1 MTVTFGGRSPVSLAV
16 AGTASVAVGFGFA
29 RYGFGLFVPVFRME
43 FGLDTQT
50 IGAIGS
56 GSYAVYLVS
65 LLGCG
70 VLSARWGPRLPVVTG
85 TTFAFIGLT
94 LVSLAS
100 TAEMLVVGILMAAA
114 SSGWVWAPFA
124 DAVARRVSPSQRA
137 RVLAVI
143 GTGTTFGLIVAGSLA
158 PLGSDRPTA
167 WRPVWAGFALAAALA
182 TAASVLAIPGRRDG
196 KKKRTRT
203 RFRLTRKAFP
213 LIGHGMLC
221 GAVTSGYFTFAVDL
235 VREHGLSAQWSSL
248 LWLLLGVGGISGVAT
263 GEAARAVGL
272 RRTLVICVVLLAAS
286 IAALAAFPS
295 SPSIASAAAIG
306 FGFAFMP
313 IAAVLAL
320 WNQEVHPEHPTSGL
334 TLVLCSLGVGS
345 MVGPLVVGAGAN
357 SYGLRAVF
365 FVLAGLT
372 LLGIGLLPG
381 GHPKDAAGIASRPA
395 SPSM

>member
-1 MTVTFGGRSPVSLAV
+1 MTVTLNRRSPVSLAV
-16 AGTASVAVGFGFA
+16 AGSASVAVGFGFA
-29 RYGFGLFVPVFRME
+29 RYGFGLFVPAFRME

-50 IGAIGS
+50 IGTIGS
-56 GSYAVYLVS
+56 GAYAVYLVS

-70 VLSARWGPRLPVVTG
+70 VLSARWGPRLPVVMG
-85 TTFAFIGLT
+85 TTLAFIGLT
-94 LVSLAS
+94 LVALAS
-100 TAEMLVVGILMAAA
+100 TAEMLVVGILLSAA

-158 PLGSDRPTA
+158 PLGSDRPMA
-167 WRPVWAGFALAAALA
+167 WRLVWAAFALAAALA
-182 TAASVLAIPGRRDG
+182 TAASVLVVPGGREG
-196 KKKRTRT
+196 KKNHSRT
-203 RFRLTRKAFP
+203 RFRPTRKALP

-221 GAVTSGYFTFAVDL
+221 GAVTSGYFTFAIDL
-235 VREHGLSAQWSSL
+235 VREHGLGARWSSL

-272 RRTLVICVVLLAAS
+272 RRTLGICVVLLAVS

-295 SPSIASAAAIG
+295 SPTIASAAGLG

-313 IAAVLAL
+313 MAAVLAL
-320 WNQEVHPEHPTSGL
+320 WNQKLHPQHPTSGL
-334 TLVLCSLGVGS
+334 TLVLGSLGVGS
-345 MVGPLVVGAGAN
+345 MVGPLVVGAAAN

-365 FVLAGLT
+365 FVLAGVT

-381 GHPKDAAGIASRPA
+381 RHRKGSGRIASRPA
-395 SPSM
+395 SPST

>member
-1 MTVTFGGRSPVSLAV
+1 MTVTFVGRSPVSLAV

-221 GAVTSGYFTFAVDL
+221 CSVVIAAMAASRCWRYQRCRDRRGGPRRRAATNARNLRRSSC
-235 VREHGLSAQWSSL
+235 RINRRSCGLSVEPVNRIRRRNRFRLRFHADRG
-248 LWLLLGVGGISGVAT
+248 GVG
-263 GEAARAVGL
+263 
-272 RRTLVICVVLLAAS
+272 LVE
-286 IAALAAFPS
+286 PGS
-295 SPSIASAAAIG
+295 SPRTSDERTHACPVQSRCGVDGRAACRWG
-306 FGFAFMP
+306 GCEFVRFEGGVFCTCRT
-313 IAAVLAL
+313 
-320 WNQEVHPEHPTSGL
+320 H
-334 TLVLCSLGVGS
+334 LVGH
-345 MVGPLVVGAGAN
+345 
-357 SYGLRAVF
+357 RAT
-365 FVLAGLT
+365 A
-372 LLGIGLLPG
+372 
-381 GHPKDAAGIASRPA
+381 RW
-395 SPSM
+395 PSEGRGRYR